1 MTHEEKAVKNFLA
14 GYNCAQSVFLAF
26 AEDLGLETDFAFAVR
41 NGLDYRIL
49 LSGVTTREA
58 ALQRGVP
65 AEKLCENL
73 LEVTMA

>member
-1 MTHEEKAVKNFLA
+1 M
-14 GYNCAQSVFLAF
+14 CS
-26 AEDLGLETDFAFAVR
+26 ETDFAFAVR

-65 AEKLCENL
+65 VEKLCENL